1 MTFLKIAFG
10 NLKRNRRR
18 TLSTITIICV
28 GVCMMVIT
36 NGFTDGVTASMSD
49 SLVNQ
54 IDGHLRIEH
63 RDYKKYAI
71 TDQEKILIKDYR
83 ELADEVG
90 RNPHVIAVMPR
101 VLTGGLIGKD
111 DRSTTFLAVI
121 SSFKTLS
128 KVLPDYANNLSAG
141 RPLSPADPDG
151 VLIGKALALSLG
163 LNIGDEVA
171 LLSKT
176 VHGEQS
182 NALAHVRGVVTFP
195 QDPIVEQSL
204 IVAGLGKGLKENLL
218 DIGEGA
224 TQLLV
229 RLDDINNVPEVV
241 DSLNRHFDSQ
251 NQPWRVV
258 PWYESKTY
266 SQLIGML
273 KGVNMVIMSVLALM
287 LGMIASNALLM
298 AFFERINEIG
308 SLRAIGMRKLEIYQL
323 LYCEAAIIGTIGT
336 LAGLA
341 IGAALIAAAAHVGV
355 PLGSFLNQQV
365 RPSLTAISLALSAAL
380 PIISIVAAATAPIH
394 SASRMSV
401 IESLNYR

>member
-18 TLSTITIICV
+18 TLSTIAVICV
-28 GVCMMVIT
+28 GVSMMALT
-36 NGFTDGVTASMSD
+36 NGFTDGVTASMSG

-71 TDQEKILIKDYR
+71 TDQEKILIKDFR

-111 DRSTTFLAVI
+111 DKSTTFFATI
-121 SSFKTLS
+121 SSFETLS
-128 KVLPDYANNLSAG
+128 KVLPDYANNLTAG
-141 RPLSPADPDG
+141 EPLLPADPDG
-151 VLIGKALALSLG
+151 VLIGKALAQSLA

-182 NALAHVRGVVTFP
+182 SALAHIRGIVTFP

-204 IVAGLGKGLKENLL
+204 IVAGMGKSMKENLL

-229 RLDDINNVPEVV
+229 RLDDINNVPEVAE
-241 DSLNRHFDSQ
+241 SLNRQFESQ
-251 NQPWRVV
+251 NLPWRVV

-266 SQLIGML
+266 SQIVGML
-273 KGVNMVIMSVLALM
+273 NGINVVIMFILALM
-287 LGMIASNALLM
+287 LGVITSNALLM

-308 SLRAIGMRKLEIYQL
+308 SLRAIGMRKLEIRQL
-323 LYCEAAIIGTIGT
+323 LYYEAAITGAVGT

-341 IGAALIAAAAHVGV
+341 LGAALIFSASHFGV
-355 PLGSFLNQQV
+355 PLGSFLNQLV
-365 RPSLTAISLALSAAL
+365 RPTLTAISFAASAVV
-380 PIISIVAAATAPIH
+380 PIIAIMAAATAPIRL
-394 SASRMSV
+394 ATRMSV